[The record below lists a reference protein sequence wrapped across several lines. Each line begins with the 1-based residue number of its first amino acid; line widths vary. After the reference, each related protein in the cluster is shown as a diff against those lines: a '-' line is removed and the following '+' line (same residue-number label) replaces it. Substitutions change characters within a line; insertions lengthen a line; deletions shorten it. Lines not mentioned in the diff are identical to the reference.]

1 MDTEKQRQS
10 RHDNARLNESGNTRS
25 EQVLVMATESLTNR
39 NGCQEWIG
47 TSKAPAGF

>member
-10 RHDNARLNESGNTRS
+10 RHDNVIQNESRNTRS
-25 EQVLVMATESLTNR
+25 EQLLIKATESLTNK

-47 TSKAPAGF
+47 MSKAPADF